1 MHSLNIPRYLKRVD
15 IYFLDDDER
24 EEEKREINVRRV
36 TNKSSIIGNEY
47 KNKDD
52 FMCMNNNFTVVVEY
66 LESNLIMLPKLGM
79 PYLINRH
86 NQVLENNVFFSN
98 ILEKKSKQS
107 VYVLTVINNQEG
119 FLTKTQ
125 TCFLSGHIQLKIET
139 QLTFPKQEN
148 ILIQKWNKDKAIN
161 SKNVEEKLKIGPNY
175 PIVSW
180 RMLHNQIEL
189 GKWDHFFK
197 HFNGMYENNT
207 LIFLLYTLSCYLKHN
222 TKMVEVFEKTEN
234 FLNCN
239 WIHSLNYFSVF
250 NNKQLGKSLF
260 KLKYMKIFGLYF
272 KEWELDTLD
281 TILFTYIKNF
291 SKVQTKK
298 SSIMKINLEESIEK
312 KKRVFVNIKKG
323 LIDLIYGL
331 ELELLN
337 GRINLGELKNRVN
350 FYFKE
355 MFGNISGIS
364 DDDIIMDLFE
374 DKIEEGY
381 DYRKKVDLLT
391 RSNMFQHFN
400 SEKDKRNSSKKE
412 LKDNSTTKSKQIRYS
427 KLFFEQSPH
436 ALKIHP
442 KLKQNISNPYGV
454 FLNFNLSNKR
464 KRKQPKQPKKSSKS
478 KKSGKSKK
486 SSKSSKSK
494 KSGKSRKSRKWGK
507 KRRKREKKKE

>member
-15 IYFLDDDER
+15 VYFLDDDNENSLNIG
-24 EEEKREINVRRV
+24 EESIKVRRD
-36 TNKSSIIGNEY
+36 TGYRLRMRMNNEY
-47 KNKDD
+47 KNKED

-98 ILEKKSKQS
+98 VLEKKPKQS
-107 VYVLTVINNQEG
+107 MYVLTVINNQEG
-119 FLTKTQ
+119 FLTKPQ

-148 ILIQKWNKDKAIN
+148 FLIRKWNKDKVIN

-180 RMLHNQIEL
+180 RMLHNRREL

-222 TKMVEVFEKTEN
+222 TKMVKVFRKTEK
-234 FLNCN
+234 FLKCN
-239 WIHSLNYFSVF
+239 WINSLNYFSVF

-260 KLKYMKIFGLYF
+260 KLKYMKIFGFYF

-291 SKVQTKK
+291 SKVRNNNKGPV
-298 SSIMKINLEESIEK
+298 MKINLEDSLEK
-312 KKRVFVNIKKG
+312 KKKVFVDIKKG
-323 LIDLIYGL
+323 IIDLIYRL
-331 ELELLN
+331 ELELLC
-337 GRINLGELKNRVN
+337 GEINLEELRIHVN
-350 FYFKE
+350 SHFKE
-355 MFGNISGIS
+355 IFGNISGI
-364 DDDIIMDLFE
+364 DEDDIMMDLFE
-374 DKIEEGY
+374 DKVEEEY
-381 DYRKKVDLLT
+381 DYSKVDLLT
-391 RSNMFQHFN
+391 RSNIFQYFN
-400 SEKDKRNSSKKE
+400 SKKDERNRSKKE
-412 LKDNSTTKSKQIRYS
+412 LKHDSTKNKQIRYS

-436 ALKIHP
+436 VLKIHP

-464 KRKQPKQPKKSSKS
+464 KRKQPNNHKKS
-478 KKSGKSKK
+478 KKSKKSRKSNNPKKSKK
-486 SSKSSKSK
+486 SRKSK
-494 KSGKSRKSRKWGK
+494 KSNKSNKSRKRDTM
-507 KRRKREKKKE
+507 E